1 MARGQELQLRI
12 LLTIAMWDPMTGI
25 FLNRETNAVRKF
37 MNQQI
42 IQKKKEVQEK
52 MKILERKGA
61 PIKCQ
66 IYVYSIRRG
75 ERKFQI

>member
-42 IQKKKEVQEK
+42 IQKKRSARKDENSREK
-52 MKILERKGA
+52 RSTHKMSNLCLFNKKG
-61 PIKCQ
+61 
-66 IYVYSIRRG
+66 
-75 ERKFQI
+75 

>member
-25 FLNRETNAVRKF
+25 FLNRETNARK
-37 MNQQI
+37 I
-42 IQKKKEVQEK
+42 HESTKLYREKEVQEK
-52 MKILERKGA
+52 MKILEKKGA

-66 IYVYSIRRG
+66 SYVISIRRG

>member
-1 MARGQELQLRI
+1 MSRGQELQLRI
-12 LLTIAMWDPMTGI
+12 FSTIAMWDPMTGI

-42 IQKKKEVQEK
+42 IQKKEVQEK

>member
-12 LLTIAMWDPMTGI
+12 FSTIAMGDPMTGI

-42 IQKKKEVQEK
+42 IQKKRSARE

-66 IYVYSIRRG
+66 IYVYSIKRG

>member
-25 FLNRETNAVRKF
+25 FLNRETNAIKIHESTKLYRE
-37 MNQQI
+37 
-42 IQKKKEVQEK
+42 KEVQEK

>member
-1 MARGQELQLRI
+1 MARGQKLQLRI

-25 FLNRETNAVRKF
+25 FLNRETNARK
-37 MNQQI
+37 I
-42 IQKKKEVQEK
+42 HESTKLYREKEVQEK

>member
-25 FLNRETNAVRKF
+25 FLNRETNARK
-37 MNQQI
+37 I
-42 IQKKKEVQEK
+42 HESTKLYREKEVQEK
-52 MKILERKGA
+52 TKILERKGA

>member
-42 IQKKKEVQEK
+42 IQKKKK
-52 MKILERKGA
+52 SKKR
-61 PIKCQ
+61 
-66 IYVYSIRRG
+66 
-75 ERKFQI
+75 